1 MNRRMHH
8 LPSGL
13 TALLDV
19 LERDLLAA
27 PADEVREALRE
38 TGRAPETTCE
48 EVRALLDEAII
59 ASEDASHVTIPLDP
73 RAKTG
78 LHRH

>member
-13 TALLDV
+13 TALLDA

-27 PADEVREALRE
+27 PADEVRDALRE
-38 TGRAPETTCE
+38 TGRAPEAACQ
-48 EVRALLDEAII
+48 EVRALLNEALI
-59 ASEDASHVTIPLDP
+59 ASEDVSPATMPLNL
-73 RAKTG
+73 RAKNG